1 MTIIEQGL
9 STLDLIDSSDFPA
22 DIDVPTPSKCSK
34 QPDEAMII
42 DVDAFEY
49 EDILKQPKMWHHARD
64 RQ

>member
-9 STLDLIDSSDFPA
+9 FTLDLIDSSDFPA
-22 DIDVPTPSKCSK
+22 TPSECSK

-64 RQ
+64 TQ